1 MDWVLYDNG
10 LRHERVKTVRVV
22 VPVGPQVE
30 KFTVVNNDDGRTQN
44 CDFSVID
51 GNILS
56 EQARSKNQKLLVEA
70 EFCYLDYS
78 NMQNSMAMFAFSTFH
93 RKYLF
98 WGKFGPKTQN
108 CQFKLKP
115 STQTNLNMQNS
126 MVVFTFS
133 FLDHKIPFL
142 GKFGPKIQNCL
153 SWNLVP
159 AIMVIIFWDSLMFY
173 QIFLTAI
180 ETKRDY

>member
-1 MDWVLYDNG
+1 MPLTLSWRRPLSYRNQSIDLRSKTLDWVLYDNG

-78 NMQNSMAMFAFSTFH
+78 NMQN
-93 RKYLF
+93 
-98 WGKFGPKTQN
+98 
-108 CQFKLKP
+108 
-115 STQTNLNMQNS
+115 
-126 MVVFTFS
+126 
-133 FLDHKIPFL
+133 
-142 GKFGPKIQNCL
+142 
-153 SWNLVP
+153 
-159 AIMVIIFWDSLMFY
+159 
-173 QIFLTAI
+173 
-180 ETKRDY
+180 